1 MPTWR
6 ALNIFPSF
14 DAQPKMTLFTSGS
27 WTCVMAAAAA
37 AALAAAA
44 AAAAALAPLLRFL
57 WGTPGVPGV
66 AGVAALGSMGPCF
79 LFLCMANACLK
90 EREGDNYNYR
100 AVKKFF
106 CGFGP
111 QKSTEDGK
119 YSFN

>member
-1 MPTWR
+1 MLYVQYANIAVTYS
-6 ALNIFPSF
+6 NIFPSF
-14 DAQPKMTLFTSGS
+14 EAQPKMTLFTSGS

-66 AGVAALGSMGPCF
+66 VAGVAALGSMGPCF

-90 EREGDNYNYR
+90 ERVSMMNT
-100 AVKKFF
+100 
-106 CGFGP
+106 GP
-111 QKSTEDGK
+111 LKT
-119 YSFN
+119 F